1 MITNAGLL
9 ISSAPL
15 VMLSITKPTSAN
27 VKQGLI
33 LDLLVKKRGD
43 DRHLK
48 WGCGIAMF
56 PSTFLRFF

>member
-1 MITNAGLL
+1 MITNAGFL

-33 LDLLVKKRGD
+33 LDLLVKKGVM
-43 DRHLK
+43 
-48 WGCGIAMF
+48 IVI
-56 PSTFLRFF
+56 